1 MQIYNTL
8 SRKKEIFE
16 PLNSNVVKLYTCG
29 PTVYHYA
36 HLGNLRAFVFYD
48 TLKRTLMSLGYEVEH
63 VMNITDVGHL
73 TDDADYG
80 QDKLE
85 KGAAREGKNVW
96 EVANFYTNEFL
107 RDMRL
112 LNNLPPTHQPK
123 ATKYITEQIQMVE
136 TLEEK
141 GFTYRTDM
149 GIAFD
154 TSKFTNYTELSKMPL
169 DKLCEGARVEMDK
182 QKHNPTDFYL
192 WKFSKPEEKRQM
204 EWDSPWGRGF
214 PGWHIECS
222 AMAKALL
229 GETIDI
235 HCGGIDHITVHHTNE
250 IAQSEAANGAL
261 FAKYWMHNNFLTL
274 EPGLKMAKSAE
285 NFLRMQTVL
294 EEGFHP
300 LAYRYMCLSAH
311 YRSELLFGWE
321 QLHAAQHTLR
331 RLWQFMYGHHEPAKN
346 DMSTSVFKDRF
357 LDVMQDDLDTVQA
370 LAIMHEALESEMS
383 DLEKRELLLYFDKFL
398 GLGLDTAIRK
408 DAYLSEPERRKIL
421 IGEENLEELL
431 VSRNKARA
439 EKRWTDA
446 DEIRARIKA
455 AGFDVEDREA
465 ETQVPRGLY
474 EENL

>member
-1 MQIYNTL
+1 
-8 SRKKEIFE
+8 
-16 PLNSNVVKLYTCG
+16 
-29 PTVYHYA
+29 
-36 HLGNLRAFVFYD
+36 
-48 TLKRTLMSLGYEVEH
+48 
-63 VMNITDVGHL
+63 L

-96 EVANFYTNEFL
+96 EVAEFYTNEFL

-123 ATKYITEQIQMVE
+123 ATEYITEQIQMVE
-136 TLEEK
+136 RLEEK

-154 TSKFTNYTELSKMPL
+154 TSKFANYTALSKMPL
-169 DKLCEGARVEMDK
+169 DKLCEGARVEFDK
-182 QKHNPTDFYL
+182 QKRNPTDFYL
-192 WKFSKPEEKRQM
+192 WKFSQPVEKRQM

-222 AMAKALL
+222 AMAKAIL
-229 GETIDI
+229 GVTIDI
-235 HCGGIDHITVHHTNE
+235 HCGGIDHITVHHSNE
-250 IAQSEAANGAL
+250 IAQSEAANDAL

-294 EEGFHP
+294 EQGFHP

-331 RLWQFMYGHHEPAKN
+331 RLKQFLYGKGSH
-346 DMSTSVFKDRF
+346 VFNELRSEWVKRF
-357 LDVMQDDLDTVQA
+357 KSAMEEDLDTPTA
-370 LAIMHEALESEMS
+370 LSILHEMMS
-383 DLEKRELLLYFDKFL
+383 SNLSDHDKVLHLVYFDRWF
-398 GLGLDTAIRK
+398 GLGFDRDVVK
-408 DAYLSEPERRKIL
+408 DAFLSR
-421 IGEENLEELL
+421 EELQTISIANHSL
-431 VSRNKARA
+431 FELIQQRNKARA
-439 EKRWTDA
+439 ERDWKTSD
-446 DEIRARIKA
+446 DIREQIKDV
-455 AGFDVEDREA
+455 GLDVEDRDA
-465 ETQVPRGLY
+465 ETYVPRGLY
-474 EENL
+474 REIV

>member
-8 SRKKEIFE
+8 SRKKELFE
-16 PLNSNVVKLYTCG
+16 PLNDDVVKLYTCG

-36 HLGNLRAFVFYD
+36 HLGNLRAFIFYD
-48 TLKRTLMSLGYEVEH
+48 TLRRTLMALGYKVEH

-96 EVANFYTNEFL
+96 EVAEFYTNEFL

-123 ATKYITEQIQMVE
+123 ATEYITEQIQMVE
-136 TLEEK
+136 RLEEK

-154 TSKFTNYTELSKMPL
+154 TSKFANYTALSKMPL
-169 DKLCEGARVEMDK
+169 DKLCEGARVEFDK
-182 QKHNPTDFYL
+182 QKRNPTDFYL
-192 WKFSKPEEKRQM
+192 WKFSQPVEKRQM

-222 AMAKALL
+222 AMAKAIL
-229 GETIDI
+229 GVTIDI
-235 HCGGIDHITVHHTNE
+235 HCGGIDHITVHHSNE

-294 EEGFHP
+294 EQGFHP

-331 RLWQFMYGHHEPAKN
+331 RLRQFMYGPSGTFGESAA
-346 DMSTSVFKDRF
+346 DRY
-357 LDVMQDDLDTVQA
+357 V
-370 LAIMHEALESEMS
+370 
-383 DLEKRELLLYFDKFL
+383 
-398 GLGLDTAIRK
+398 
-408 DAYLSEPERRKIL
+408 
-421 IGEENLEELL
+421 
-431 VSRNKARA
+431 
-439 EKRWTDA
+439 
-446 DEIRARIKA
+446 
-455 AGFDVEDREA
+455 
-465 ETQVPRGLY
+465 
-474 EENL
+474 